1 MVVKRFWRIAIA
13 SLFAPRRS
21 SGSNEIPNYLKDTT
35 VTTSDFAAGQ
45 AYLNSLGKE
54 LPNAAKQGI
63 ETYNGYSP
71 EDKADVTLVP
81 EDGQ

>member
-1 MVVKRFWRIAIA
+1 MNKPTRLWRLVLAAA
-13 SLFAPRRS
+13 SSPRRWS
-21 SGSNEIPNYLKDTT
+21 ISTT
-35 VTTSDFAAGQ
+35 RSQ
-45 AYLNSLGKE
+45 ILRNSLGKE

-71 EDKADVTLVP
+71 ENKADVTLVP